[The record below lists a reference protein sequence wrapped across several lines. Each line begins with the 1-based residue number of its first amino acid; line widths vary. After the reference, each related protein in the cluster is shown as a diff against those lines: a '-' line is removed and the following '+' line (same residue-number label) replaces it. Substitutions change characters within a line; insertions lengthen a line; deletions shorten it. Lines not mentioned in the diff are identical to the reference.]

1 MSVCRCV
8 GKPLSFSGISVAVG
22 EAAWEQ
28 NLSLLL
34 SLAGDGADDADA
46 QYVACVAVF
55 NLARKGQD
63 VRAQIGR
70 EGGVAMV
77 AAAMG
82 RFEGNMD
89 VQIAGC
95 KAFQNLGGT
104 DDEALGAPLGGVGAG
119 GKRRSNKTDIA
130 TQYGGVALVMGAM
143 GRMEDQVEVQ
153 RAGLWALS
161 NLTNRSDAIQSVVGD
176 AGAVDVCLAAMAR

>member
-1 MSVCRCV
+1 V
-8 GKPLSFSGISVAVG
+8 
-22 EAAWEQ
+22 
-28 NLSLLL
+28 
-34 SLAGDGADDADA
+34 
-46 QYVACVAVF
+46 
-55 NLARKGQD
+55 
-63 VRAQIGR
+63 
-70 EGGVAMV
+70 
-77 AAAMG
+77 
-82 RFEGNMD
+82 
-89 VQIAGC
+89 
-95 KAFQNLGGT
+95 
-104 DDEALGAPLGGVGAG
+104 G

>member
-1 MSVCRCV
+1 M
-8 GKPLSFSGISVAVG
+8 G

-46 QYVACVAVF
+46 QYVACTAVF

-77 AAAMG
+77 AAAME
-82 RFEGNMD
+82 RFEGNME

-104 DDEALGAPLGGVGAG
+104 DDEKLGGGGVG

-161 NLTNRSDAIQSVVGD
+161 NLTNRSDAIQSMVGD